1 MENDVDNVKSELD
14 RYLDESLLPRTED
27 FNILQWWKLNGV
39 KYNILYEIANDVLA
53 VPITTVAS
61 ESTLVL
67 VIDM

>member
-39 KYNILYEIANDVLA
+39 KYNVLYEIAKDVLA

-61 ESTLVL
+61 ES
-67 VIDM
+67 